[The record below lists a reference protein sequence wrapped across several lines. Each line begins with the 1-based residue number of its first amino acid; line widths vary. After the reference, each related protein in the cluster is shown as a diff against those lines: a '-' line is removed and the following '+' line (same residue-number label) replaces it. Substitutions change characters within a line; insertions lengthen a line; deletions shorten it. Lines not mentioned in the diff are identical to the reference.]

1 MNQVHIC
8 WLRINQMYSSVSGG
22 PSEEM
27 LIILDQLAHGLIESI
42 DALRF
47 DIARDDSQ
55 REAVYRLRY
64 QTVIERGWAQPG
76 EMPDG
81 REHDHYDDKA
91 IHIVGWDGNKLATT
105 SRIVLPED
113 GLILP
118 TEEAFHIQVEPRGQV
133 ADMGRQI
140 VAREYSSIKHKVF
153 AALLAKTW
161 LEIRAHGYSL
171 VCGDFSPAMMRL
183 YRIMGFD
190 IKQLGPAKSFWG
202 EERAPIVVNVAQA
215 MLALVERWGNQ
226 KPTG

>member
-1 MNQVHIC
+1 MQ
-8 WLRINQMYSSVSGG
+8 SSDFGST
-22 PSEEM
+22 SEEA
-27 LIILDQLAHGLIESI
+27 LVIVDQLSRGFIESI

-47 DIARDDSQ
+47 DIAHDDSQ
-55 REAVYRLRY
+55 REEVYRLRY

-76 EMPDG
+76 DMPDG
-81 REHDHYDDKA
+81 MEHDHYDEKA

-105 SRIVLPED
+105 SRLVLPED
-113 GLILP
+113 GLVLP
-118 TEEAFHIQVEPRGQV
+118 TEEAFNIQIEPRGQV
-133 ADMGRQI
+133 TDMGRQI

-190 IKQLGPAKSFWG
+190 VNQLGPAQQFWG
-202 EERAPIVVNVAQA
+202 EERAPIMVDVAKS
-215 MLALVERWGNQ
+215 MLALLDRWGN
-226 KPTG
+226 KNSAD